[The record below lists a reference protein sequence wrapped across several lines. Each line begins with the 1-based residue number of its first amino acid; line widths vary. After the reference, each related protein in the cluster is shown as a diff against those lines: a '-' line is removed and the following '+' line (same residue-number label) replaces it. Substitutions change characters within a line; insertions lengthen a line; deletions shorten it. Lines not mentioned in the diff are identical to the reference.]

1 MTRRNIKKSYWNRR
15 NVGDEEDVN
24 DKMTLQ
30 DNDNID
36 LDYGDKVD

>member
-1 MTRRNIKKSYWNRR
+1 MIV